1 MDSKRKD
8 APMATPATTETSNLI
23 SADRVEGTSVYGADG
38 EKIGSVY
45 GVMLNKLNGRVAYA
59 VISFGGFL
67 GIGEKYHPVPWEVLK
82 YDTSKE
88 GYLVNLTRD
97 QLENA
102 PTYDRGDE
110 RRLYDRTYEESVHR
124 HYGVPPYWI

>member
-1 MDSKRKD
+1 
-8 APMATPATTETSNLI
+8 MATPATTETSNLI

-102 PTYDRGDE
+102 PAYDRGDE

>member
-1 MDSKRKD
+1 
-8 APMATPATTETSNLI
+8 MAVLETDESPTLI
-23 SADRVEGTSVYGADG
+23 SSHKVEGTSVYNAEGDQLG
-38 EKIGSVY
+38 TVDSLMV
-45 GVMLNKLNGRVAYA
+45 NKTTGKVAYA
-59 VISFGGFL
+59 VMSFGGFL
-67 GIGEKYHPVPWEVLK
+67 GIGEKYHPVPWDVLK

-88 GYLVNLTRD
+88 GYVVNLTRD

>member
-1 MDSKRKD
+1 
-8 APMATPATTETSNLI
+8 MATPATTETSNLI

-38 EKIGSVY
+38 EKIGSVS

-59 VISFGGFL
+59 VLSFGGFL
-67 GIGEKYHPVPWEVLK
+67 GIGEKYHPVPWDVLK

-88 GYLVNLTRD
+88 GYVVNLTRD